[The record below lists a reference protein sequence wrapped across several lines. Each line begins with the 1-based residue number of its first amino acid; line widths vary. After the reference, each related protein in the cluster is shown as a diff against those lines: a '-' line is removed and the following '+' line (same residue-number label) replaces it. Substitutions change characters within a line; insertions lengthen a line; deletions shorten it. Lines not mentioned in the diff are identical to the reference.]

1 MYYCNCGKLN
11 IFADKYSLMT
21 VLLLL
26 KNVYETLL
34 RYLNKRAIVLFGFF
48 LLLGIEI
55 LELLCHI
62 L

>member
-11 IFADKYSLMT
+11 IFTYKYPRKP

-26 KNVYETLL
+26 KTVYETLL
-34 RYLNKRAIVLFGFF
+34 RYLNKGAIVLFGFF

-55 LELLCHI
+55 LELFRHI

>member
-1 MYYCNCGKLN
+1 MYYCDCGKLN
-11 IFADKYSLMT
+11 IYTDKYSRMT
-21 VLLLL
+21 ALLLL
-26 KNVYETLL
+26 KAVYETLL

-55 LELLCHI
+55 LELFCHI

>member
-1 MYYCNCGKLN
+1 MYYCNCGKLD
-11 IFADKYSLMT
+11 IFTYKYSLMT

-26 KNVYETLL
+26 KTVYETLL

-55 LELLCHI
+55 LELLCHS

>member
-1 MYYCNCGKLN
+1 MYYCDCGKLD
-11 IFADKYSLMT
+11 IFTYKYSLMT

-26 KNVYETLL
+26 KTVYETLL
-34 RYLNKRAIVLFGFF
+34 RYLNKRAIFLFGFF